1 MPCIFKPDM
10 HHTWMCIVCHVYACV
25 FIVLFASFRL
35 LLLLASVSFR
45 SCEDSLVCVAPSSS
59 WIRSSPLWNSRQD
72 DRTRIPLLSLPIA
85 RVSLF
90 SILPRCPCFP
100 VSLLL

>member
-25 FIVLFASFRL
+25 FTELFVSFRL

-45 SCEDSLVCVAPSSS
+45 SCEASSS
-59 WIRSSPLWNSRQD
+59 SSSGSVLLPCG
-72 DRTRIPLLSLPIA
+72 IPGKMTEPGYHYYL
-85 RVSLF
+85 
-90 SILPRCPCFP
+90 C
-100 VSLLL
+100 LLLVDPLYSFASMPMSFLSASYL

>member
-1 MPCIFKPDM
+1 MPCIIKPDM

-25 FIVLFASFRL
+25 FTVLFVSFRL

-45 SCEDSLVCVAPSSS
+45 SCEDSLVCVASSTS

-72 DRTRIPLLSLPIA
+72 DRTRIPLLFLPIA
-85 RVSLF
+85 SSLALWICLNAHAFLVSFL
-90 SILPRCPCFP
+90 
-100 VSLLL
+100 